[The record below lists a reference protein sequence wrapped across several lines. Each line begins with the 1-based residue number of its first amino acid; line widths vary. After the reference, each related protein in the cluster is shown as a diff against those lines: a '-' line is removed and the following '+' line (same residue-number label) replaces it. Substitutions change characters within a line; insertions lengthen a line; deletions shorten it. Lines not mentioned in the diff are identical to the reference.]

1 MSMYH
6 PLVGK
11 LDDLTL
17 DDLLTKIS
25 DLHTKLG
32 QSNRFGNFQMSNQ
45 IRAAL
50 TMHQEEYQK
59 RLTAESE
66 KTKNHKL
73 LKDKVNVNNDRS

>member
-17 DDLLTKIS
+17 DDLLNKIS

-32 QSNRFGNFQMSNQ
+32 QSIRFGNEEELKKNQM
-45 IRAAL
+45 
-50 TMHQEEYQK
+50 E
-59 RLTAESE
+59 
-66 KTKNHKL
+66 
-73 LKDKVNVNNDRS
+73 